1 MFVPNTLQEMMLQS
15 HENVL
20 RFFRCWP
27 KKSEPNASFRDLWA
41 YGAFRCSAALQDGVV
56 ADVRIVSEKGRPCV
70 VENPWPGK
78 KVMMTRNGR
87 SAETL
92 TGDRLKFETT
102 PAETILLTPQE

>member
-27 KKSEPNASFRDLWA
+27 KKIEPNAGFRDLWA
-41 YGAFRCSAALQDGVV
+41 HGAFRCSAALKDGVV
-56 ADVRIVSEKGRPCV
+56 SDVRIVSEKGRPCV

-78 KVMMTRNGR
+78 TVRVIRNGK
-87 SAETL
+87 SAETVSVP
-92 TGDRLKFETT
+92 RFSLKTT
-102 PAETILLTPQE
+102 VNETIELKGE